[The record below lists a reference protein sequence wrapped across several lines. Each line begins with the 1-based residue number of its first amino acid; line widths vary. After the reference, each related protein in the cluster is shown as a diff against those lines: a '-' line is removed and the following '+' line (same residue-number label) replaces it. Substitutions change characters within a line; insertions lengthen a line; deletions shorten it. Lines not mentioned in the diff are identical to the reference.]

1 MNRRLVSTLVA
12 ALLLAIGIGAS
23 GALAGDDNPQPAPPP
38 VSCASLA
45 PGGDES
51 DAANAVTNAA
61 ENVGEEAEDEQ
72 GDDEQGDQAQG
83 DDDDQGEQGDCD
95 DDDQG
100 EDH

>member
-1 MNRRLVSTLVA
+1 MNSKLVPTLVA
-12 ALLLAIGIGAS
+12 AGLLAIGIGAS

-45 PGGDES
+45 PGGDEGDVAKS
-51 DAANAVTNAA
+51 VANAVQ
-61 ENVGEEAEDEQ
+61 NVTQEAEDDQ

-83 DDDDQGEQGDCD
+83 HQDDQGEQGDCN

-100 EDH
+100 GDD